1 MFPEPQQQLKS
12 QESGVSAS
20 KTANQIEPAKISK
33 QGLQF
38 ITVPSRLS
46 SAPLICCW
54 LLTFHYS
61 LLEMGK
67 FFHTRQRDELNQP
80 RRAE

>member
-67 FFHTRQRDELNQP
+67 FFTRDREMN
-80 RRAE
+80 